1 MDLFSK
7 LKKKNNSNEKGE
19 TVKEVGNAPKEPTPT
34 TRDDDIL
41 DSIDALVDSDAEGA
55 DIFDD
60 DDDEDDVGSTTHT
73 GSIHSRASASGE
85 PSPNSNYTEVVQ
97 NLATS
102 PFLSPLA
109 AKGDM
114 SEGSLDLE
122 ITLTSRHS
130 KHSASSKLSK
140 DSIVRGL
147 SGERIDETSAKSENH
162 DNDNDSKTSQ
172 NDDRGS
178 DSAEDYSD
186 DEDEGQDGYKP
197 GGYHPVKV
205 GEVYNQRY
213 VLIAFR

>member
-7 LKKKNNSNEKGE
+7 LKKKKNPDEKDE
-19 TVKEVGNAPKEPTPT
+19 KIKQPVDAEKDLSA
-34 TRDDDIL
+34 TRDDAIFN
-41 DSIDALVDSDAEGA
+41 SIDALVDSDAEGA

-60 DDDEDDVGSTTHT
+60 DDDDDLDSTTHT
-73 GSIHSRASASGE
+73 GSIHSKTSRTNDSVE
-85 PSPNSNYTEVVQ
+85 PSAHNFTDVVQ

-102 PFLSPLA
+102 PFLSHLTSR
-109 AKGDM
+109 GDM
-114 SEGSLDLE
+114 SAGSLDLE
-122 ITLTSRHS
+122 ITLSSRHS
-130 KHSASSKLSK
+130 KHSISSKLSK
-140 DSIVRGL
+140 DSRVNGISEDRFDEL
-147 SGERIDETSAKSENH
+147 SPRSNSH
-162 DNDNDSKTSQ
+162 RNDNDSRTSQ

-213 VLIAFR
+213 ALIVSE